1 MQRDRLD
8 LKEDLAGRSHSR
20 LDQILDDFLLAIDRD
35 RSPAGELGQ
44 VYSMPGAAK
53 AQLDTVM
60 KESFPAQPLTD
71 TGCNQQIDTSL
82 LQHAG
87 SNALLDVRTALTLQ
101 DDRVHAQPMEQVP
114 KQQSGGTRADDADL
128 GSPADHRDSQ
138 RKTRKHS
145 R

>member
-1 MQRDRLD
+1 MKAVATRDEVAEKLDLLAVAPESYMRRRRIDIMQRDRLD

-53 AQLDTVM
+53 AQLDAVM

-87 SNALLDVRTALTLQ
+87 SNALLD
-101 DDRVHAQPMEQVP
+101 
-114 KQQSGGTRADDADL
+114 
-128 GSPADHRDSQ
+128 
-138 RKTRKHS
+138 
-145 R
+145 